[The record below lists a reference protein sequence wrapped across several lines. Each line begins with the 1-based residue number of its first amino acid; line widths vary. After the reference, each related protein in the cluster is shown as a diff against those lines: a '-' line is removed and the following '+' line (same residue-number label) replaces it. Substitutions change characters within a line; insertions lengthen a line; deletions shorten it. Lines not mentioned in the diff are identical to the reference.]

1 MCSFERERERDF
13 RGFVDCKDEWNGG
26 SLSFFF
32 FSQIIDLDEDQPFGN
47 SSNRWMRVSS
57 PLSYFDEEH
66 VGTRG
71 F

>member
-1 MCSFERERERDF
+1 MVSWI
-13 RGFVDCKDEWNGG
+13 VKMNGTVVHV
-26 SLSFFF
+26 LFF